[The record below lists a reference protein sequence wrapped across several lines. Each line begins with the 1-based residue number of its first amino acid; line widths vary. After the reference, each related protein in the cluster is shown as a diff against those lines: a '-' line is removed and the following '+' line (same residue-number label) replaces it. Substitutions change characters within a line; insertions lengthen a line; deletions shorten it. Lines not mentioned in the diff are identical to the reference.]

1 MSARLFAGGIGTE
14 TNVFSPIP
22 TGYDDYEIAGPEDD
36 EARDR
41 IIFGRSF
48 QQYRQVVTARGH
60 EYVQGTYAFA
70 LPAGLTSNRTWLRL
84 RDSLVD
90 EIRAAMPVHAVL
102 LTLHGAMAARGVED
116 CESDLVAAIR
126 DVVGEEAVI
135 GALLDNHCDLPDTL
149 IDRTDVVITFKEYP
163 HTDTEARATELA
175 SIVVDTT
182 EKKVSPVMATFDCRM
197 VGAYPTT
204 SQPMRDF
211 VDKRLTGSEG
221 QPGVLSVSLA
231 HGFPFSDVRGLGAR
245 MLVVADGDEKLA
257 AELAQRLGRE
267 FAALRKDVTLFPLD
281 LEAGLDHALAL
292 PETGKPVVMT
302 DMSDNAGGGAPGD
315 ATFVLR
321 ALLERGVTNAGIAPL
336 CDPAAVRL
344 AFAAEQGSQLDVR
357 LGGKL
362 GPASG
367 DPLDLT
373 VTVKGLVRDLVQRWP
388 QGEAVFAD
396 VPCGDSALLECD
408 GVDIVVISNR
418 HQAFGLELFTAF
430 GVDPGTYR
438 FICVKSINHFNAAYG
453 PIASEIVYSSPPGAL
468 VMDPRKV
475 PYEHADVA
483 GRYPWVEDPWAED
496 TAEGT

>member
-1 MSARLFAGGIGTE
+1 MSARIFAGGIGTE

-22 TGYDDYEIAGPEDD
+22 TGYDDYEVAGPGDD
-36 EARDR
+36 NERDR

-48 QQYRQVVTARGH
+48 QRYRQVVSTRGH
-60 EYVQGTYAFA
+60 DYVQGTYAFA
-70 LPAGLTSNRTWLRL
+70 LPAGLTSERTWLRL
-84 RDSLVD
+84 RDSLVN
-90 EIRAAMPVHAVL
+90 EVRAAMPLDAVL
-102 LTLHGAMAARGVED
+102 LTLHGAMAAREVDD

-126 DVVGEEAVI
+126 EVVGEQATI
-135 GALLDNHCDLPDTL
+135 GVLLDNHCDLPATL
-149 IDRTDVVITFKEYP
+149 IDPADVVITFKEYP

-175 SIVVDTT
+175 TIVVDTA
-182 EKKVSPVMATFDCRM
+182 EKKVRPVMATFDCRM

-211 VDKRLTGSEG
+211 VDERLTGSETL
-221 QPGVLSVSLA
+221 PNVLSVSLA
-231 HGFPFSDVRGLGAR
+231 HGFPFSDVPGLGAR
-245 MLVVADGDEKLA
+245 MLVVADGDEQLA
-257 AELAQRLGRE
+257 AELAETLGRE
-267 FAALRKDVTLFPLD
+267 FAALRKDVTLTPLD
-281 LEAGLDHALAL
+281 LQQGLDYALGL

-321 ALLERGVTNAGIAPL
+321 ALLERGVTNAGLAPI

-344 AFAAEQGSQLDVR
+344 AFAAEEGSELDLR

-362 GPASG
+362 GPTSG
-367 DPLDLT
+367 EPLDLK

-388 QGEAVFAD
+388 QGEAGFAD
-396 VPCGDSALLECD
+396 VPCGDSALFECE

-418 HQAFGLELFTAF
+418 HQAFGTELFTAF
-430 GVDPGTYR
+430 GVDPGKYR

-483 GRYPWVEDPWAED
+483 CRYPWTDDPFPEN
-496 TAEGT
+496 